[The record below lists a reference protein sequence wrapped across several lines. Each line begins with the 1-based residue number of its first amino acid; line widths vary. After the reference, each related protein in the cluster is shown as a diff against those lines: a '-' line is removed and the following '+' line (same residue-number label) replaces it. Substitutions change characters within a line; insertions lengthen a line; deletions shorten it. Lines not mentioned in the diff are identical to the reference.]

1 MSSFIN
7 AEKENEMETSTNAAA
22 AKPNP
27 FYSQPMNDTQ
37 KALADE
43 FRTMFDKLA
52 LRTNNDLPAGRY
64 RAIVITKL
72 EEAAMFATKAITH
85 EWKE

>member
-1 MSSFIN
+1 MSRFIN
-7 AEKENEMETSTNAAA
+7 AEKGKKMETSTNAAA